1 MNLKNRNMKDSKL
14 EIPHGFALCG
24 EADCLCAAKCLRHK
38 AYLQQAETAK
48 VLLVVNPRLCTKDG
62 RCAYFR
68 DVEPVRFA
76 SGFTQMQKRM
86 LPDQYDKFM
95 WKLIL
100 HFGRNPYFE
109 RRNGKRE
116 ISPGEQ
122 ELIADVARQVGVT
135 EEFKFDA
142 YQERQDWTN

>member
-1 MNLKNRNMKDSKL
+1 M
-14 EIPHGFALCG
+14 
-24 EADCLCAAKCLRHK
+24 
-38 AYLQQAETAK
+38 
-48 VLLVVNPRLCTKDG
+48 LLVVNPRFCTKDG
-62 RCAYFR
+62 KCACYR
-68 DVEPVRFA
+68 PAEPVRFA
-76 SGFTQMQKRM
+76 CGFTQMQKRM

>member
-1 MNLKNRNMKDSKL
+1 MKDSKL

-48 VLLVVNPRLCTKDG
+48 VLKVVNPRFCTKDG
-62 RCAYFR
+62 KCACYR
-68 DVEPVRFA
+68 PAEPVLFA
-76 SGFTQMQKRM
+76 FGFTQMQKRM

-122 ELIADVARQVGVT
+122 ELIVDVARQVGVT